1 MASLVRARRSPRTAA
16 LGLAV
21 TLVGTGCFQD
31 ADPPAQDAAVVDLGA
46 DLGAESA
53 VDVGAR
59 DVVRED
65 LPPRELRPVNVD
77 LTLRERAPA
86 SFVQVSLPMGA
97 EPVAPWVSSEGEGLV
112 VARDGRFFAIDGRG
126 GVTGLE
132 RLPDDPRAPG
142 DAPVATVLER
152 TPDDVVALVP
162 TGVLTYRG
170 GWVRREA
177 FSPLLAT
184 ARATVRW
191 GDASLWLT
199 GQGVYTTQ
207 GTQWLQ
213 LERMGAAVTDAV
225 AAVAGPASSTERE
238 AWVLRSGG
246 ALERLRVR
254 PMGMGLE
261 VVWSDPVVGLPTTMV
276 QAVASHG
283 GYRYIAR
290 AADLVRVDA
299 AGRVERLR
307 VPGVFAGPVALVSAG
322 PWLWAAWEG
331 MGESLL
337 ARTDGTVIEVV
348 ARGLGVTAPR
358 VAVDR
363 SRGDVA
369 LVVDGPRVTRV
380 EVEPRLGLAGFDEGT
395 VTDEPRLALRAVPP
409 PGGVLESVR
418 FALDGR
424 EVETRTEAPWGW
436 SESGEAV
443 REFPMLTFGGHAV
456 TVTAQYRG
464 APALTRTRRFVFV
477 SPLGRV
483 PTYMRDVAPV
493 YAQRCARCHST
504 GIARDL
510 RGYDR
515 LRAQAP
521 VVASVVRSRRMPPD
535 LTMDAPSIAL
545 ITAWAAGGAPP

>member
-1 MASLVRARRSPRTAA
+1 V
-16 LGLAV
+16 
-21 TLVGTGCFQD
+21 
-31 ADPPAQDAAVVDLGA
+31 A
-46 DLGAESA
+46 DLGDEAA
-53 VDVGAR
+53 VDTGVAR

-86 SFVQVSLPMGA
+86 SLVAVTLPMGA
-97 EPVAPWVSSEGEGLV
+97 EPVAPWVSPEGEGLV
-112 VARDGRFFAIDGRG
+112 VARDGRFFAVDGRG
-126 GVTGLE
+126 GTTTLE

-142 DAPVATVLER
+142 DAPVAAVLER
-152 TPDDVVALVP
+152 TTNDVVALVP

-177 FSPLLAT
+177 FSPLLTT
-184 ARATVRW
+184 ARATVAW

-207 GTQWLQ
+207 GSRWLQ
-213 LERMGAAVTDAV
+213 LERAGAAVTDAV
-225 AAVAGPASSTERE
+225 AAVAGPSSPTERE

-254 PMGMGLE
+254 PMGESLE

-276 QAVASHG
+276 QAVATHG
-283 GYRYIAR
+283 GHRYIAR
-290 AADLVRVDA
+290 AGDLVRVDA
-299 AGRVERLR
+299 AGAVERLR
-307 VPGVFAGPVALVSAG
+307 IPGVFAGPVALVSAG

-337 ARTDGTVIEVV
+337 ARIDGTVVEVV

-358 VAVDR
+358 LAVDR
-363 SRGDVA
+363 TLGDVA
-369 LVVDGPRVTRV
+369 MLVDGARVTRV
-380 EVEPRLGLAGFDEGT
+380 EVSQRLGLTGFDEGT
-395 VTDEPRLALRAVPP
+395 VTEEPRLALRAVPP
-409 PGGVLESVR
+409 GGGVLESVR
-418 FALDGR
+418 YALDGR
-424 EVETRTEAPWGW
+424 EVIVRTEAPWGW
-436 SESGEAV
+436 SESGESV
-443 REFPMLTFGGHAV
+443 REFPMLTFGDHV
-456 TVTAQYRG
+456 VVVTAQYRG
-464 APALTRTRRFVFV
+464 APALTRTRRFVYV

-483 PTYMRDVAPV
+483 PTYMGDVSRL
-493 YAQRCARCHST
+493 YDQRCGRCHST

-545 ITAWAAGGAPP
+545 FTAWAAGGAPP